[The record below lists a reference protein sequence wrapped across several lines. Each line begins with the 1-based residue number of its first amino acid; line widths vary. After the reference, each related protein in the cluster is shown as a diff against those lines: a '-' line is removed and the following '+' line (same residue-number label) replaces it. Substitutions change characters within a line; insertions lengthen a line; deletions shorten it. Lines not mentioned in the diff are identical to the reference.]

1 MKKQAF
7 LLLAT
12 SVFLTLLAATFFLL
26 PKPRPAQAGPP
37 LSDALQ
43 PGAHILEEPIQPIP
57 EKINLDAAKVALG
70 GQLFQDKRL
79 SHDDTLSC
87 ASCHALEKGGTD
99 QLAHSVGIGGAL
111 GGVNAPTVLNSG
123 LNYRQF
129 WNGRA
134 NTLEDQVNGPTHNPK
149 EMGSDWDE
157 IMGKLRRDARYQAA
171 FAALYPDGIH
181 PRNVR
186 DAIATYERSLVTPDS
201 RFDRY
206 LRGDQTA
213 LSASEKRGYLL
224 FKQDGCVSCHQG
236 ANIGGNMFQKFGV
249 MGDYFAARGHETD
262 ADIGRYAVTGRE
274 SDKHVFRVPSLRNV
288 ALTAPYFHD
297 GSATTLPQAVEVM
310 AMYQLG
316 RPLEPNELVQIVD
329 FLNST
334 TGKQPGSPERQG
346 GVK

>member
-1 MKKQAF
+1 MKKSVLLLLTTSGF
-7 LLLAT
+7 LALLAT
-12 SVFLTLLAATFFLL
+12 TFFLL
-26 PKPRPAQAGPP
+26 PKPKPAQAGTP
-37 LSDALQ
+37 LSASLQ
-43 PGAHILEEPIQPIP
+43 PSAHILEEPIQPIP
-57 EKINLDAAKVALG
+57 EKVILDADKVALG

-87 ASCHALEKGGTD
+87 AGCHALDKGGTD
-99 QLAHSVGIGGAL
+99 QSAHSVGIGGAI
-111 GGVNAPTVLNSG
+111 GGVNAPTVFNSG

-157 IMGKLRRDARYQAA
+157 IMSKLRRDARYQSA

-186 DAIATYERSLVTPDS
+186 DAISTYERSLITPDS

-213 LSASEKRGYLL
+213 LSADEKQGYLL

-236 ANIGGNMFQKFGV
+236 ANMGGNMFQKFGV
-249 MGDYFAARGHETD
+249 MGDYFAARGQETD

-316 RPLEPNELVQIVD
+316 RPLEPTELVQIVE

-334 TGKQPGSPERQG
+334 TGKQPGSPEQPG
-346 GVK
+346 GPK